1 MNDRNEIKK
10 ERITLELIVGRIEIE
25 RMKRKE

>member
-1 MNDRNEIKK
+1 MNGRNEIKK